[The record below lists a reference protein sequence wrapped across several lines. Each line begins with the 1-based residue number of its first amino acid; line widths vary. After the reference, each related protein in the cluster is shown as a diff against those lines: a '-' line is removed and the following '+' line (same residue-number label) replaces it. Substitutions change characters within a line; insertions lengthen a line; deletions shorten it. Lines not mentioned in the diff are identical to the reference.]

1 MESKM
6 KNKLITVAVI
16 AILIAIGSAYA
27 CYQTKQCCK
36 RDYKGLQCIT
46 KCDYQYCPYDYPI
59 EVK

>member
-1 MESKM
+1 M